1 MNMGKHGRGGG
12 TESSLL
18 WVRHALDFHAGLW
31 HVCGMKI
38 FSSKSRPVHLGAFPL
53 EKLRRRDAPLSH
65 VPDVPFPALVM
76 ARPDTPES
84 IVNAMGPFQA
94 MMDVLRVGR
103 VNPVQADIPSDP
115 ELRAQHLKA
124 FGYYVDASM
133 MGVCALPGQA
143 RLTIPRRNPDTG
155 VLARDLRERQ
165 TKTLA
170 AGVDVIMAN
179 LRDAASAPVT
189 ALPDHTHALVIL
201 MAYPRDPK
209 RGEPGSDWIMDAQA
223 ERACLRA
230 TENATVLAEYIRQL
244 GYDARVHSPTTSDVN
259 LGTCAVAGGLAVWE
273 NGVLRAPW
281 IGPRFGL
288 AVVTTDMVLAPD
300 MPLVPLAD
308 QPAAALKGLHWQ
320 IGTHGGVS
328 ARSHDP
334 FARRDYV
341 AGPHPFET
349 LKRVDDPT
357 TYIDAPNVPR
367 VPKRTDMFA
376 RAQFGDMGPKV
387 QDAMK
392 GGHHVIKSA
401 PSAAQRRL
409 LGALILLQDGAVT
422 GPATSHDPAAN
433 AANLK
438 AASYFLGTD
447 AAALS
452 ACPEWTWYSHDATGT
467 PIKPPHDQA
476 LSMIIDQGFETME
489 GASGDDWISVSQS
502 MRAYLRF
509 SLLGGVISQHL
520 RNLGFAAKAHTVM
533 DGDVLQPPLLLLSGL
548 GEVSRIGEVILN
560 PFLGP
565 RLKSG
570 VVTTTMPVA
579 HDKPIDFGLQKF
591 CESCNKCARECPSG
605 AITAGPKK
613 MFNGYEIWK
622 SDSQKCATYRIT
634 NQGGAMCG
642 RCMKTCPWNLEGLFA
657 ESPFRWAAMH
667 IPKAAPILARL
678 DDKVGKGGLNPV
690 KKWWWD
696 IEVKP
701 DGGYAAPTAPVNARD
716 LQPDLDLKHEDQTLA
731 VYPAPLAPHPWPYP
745 DPMNREAGIKAHAAL
760 LSADEHRARNA
771 AGEMGHLHLYNTSD
785 DTPVLD
791 LRVVRADQ
799 LTDDVT
805 LYDLAHPQGHA
816 LPEWTAGAHLD
827 LVVAPE
833 YLRPYSLMGDPADRS
848 HYRIAVLRE
857 DKGRGGSALLHRLFT
872 PGRRVFVS
880 KPVNHFELVEDAA
893 HSALMGGGIGVTP
906 MIAFAHRLHALGRPF
921 DLHYSSSTR
930 ASAAFVS
937 ILADVPW
944 RDRVHL
950 HLSDEGSRADLVR
963 IMSAL
968 PEGGHVYTCGPDA
981 YMQSVM
987 DSAGAANLPEDARHL
1002 EYFSTPELPDYVNHP
1017 FTLRLASGREIAVAA
1032 DQSASDALIAA
1043 GVHVDIKC
1051 SDGICG
1057 VCKCGVTAGAVEHRD
1072 FVLSARQR
1080 ETQIIL
1086 CQSRAAEP
1094 GGTLEID
1101 L

>member
-1 MNMGKHGRGGG
+1 
-12 TESSLL
+12 
-18 WVRHALDFHAGLW
+18 
-31 HVCGMKI
+31 MKF
-38 FSSKSRPVHLGAFPL
+38 FSSKSRPVHLGGYPL
-53 EKLRRRDAPLSH
+53 ERLHRLDAPLSIF
-65 VPDVPFPALVM
+65 PDVPFPSLSFD
-76 ARPDTPES
+76 RPETPQS

-94 MMDVLRVGR
+94 MMDVLRTGK
-103 VNPVQADIPSDP
+103 VNPVRATIPGDP
-115 ELRAQHLKA
+115 RERANHLKA
-124 FGYYVDASM
+124 FGYYNDASM
-133 MGVCALPGQA
+133 MGICTLPEAA
-143 RLTIPRRNPDTG
+143 RLATPRLSGGTEA
-155 VLARDLRERQ
+155 LARDLRERQ

-179 LRDAASAPVT
+179 LRDAANTPVT
-189 ALPDHTHALVIL
+189 PLPEHSHAIVVLQ
-201 MAYPRDPK
+201 AYPRDP
-209 RGEPGSDWIMDAQA
+209 RREEPGSEWIMDAQA
-223 ERACLRA
+223 ERAALRA

-244 GYDARVHSPTTSDVN
+244 GFDARVHSATTSDLN
-259 LGTCAVAGGLAVWE
+259 LGLCALAAGLTVWE
-273 NGVLRAPW
+273 QETLHAPW
-281 IGPRFGL
+281 IGDRFGL
-288 AVVTTDMVLAPD
+288 AVVSTDMELAPD
-300 MPLVPLAD
+300 LPLAALTD
-308 QPAAALKGLHWQ
+308 QPASVLGGLQWRM
-320 IGTHGGVS
+320 GVHGGLR
-328 ARSHDP
+328 AGTQDP
-334 FARRDYV
+334 FAQRDF
-341 AGPHPFET
+341 AQGPHPFEQ
-349 LKRVDDPT
+349 LKRVDSPT

-367 VPKRTDMFA
+367 IPKRTDMFA
-376 RAQFGDMGPKV
+376 RGQFGDMGPKV
-387 QDAMK
+387 QNAMK

-409 LGALILLQDGAVT
+409 LGALILLQDGDVST
-422 GPATSHDPAAN
+422 KPASTNPAQN

-447 AAALS
+447 AAGLS

-467 PIKPPHDQA
+467 PITPPHDQA
-476 LSMIIDQGFETME
+476 LSLIIDQGFETME

-509 SLLGGVISQHL
+509 AVIGGVIAQHL
-520 RNLGFAAKAHTVM
+520 RNLGYPAKAHTVM

-570 VVTTTMPVA
+570 VVTTTMPVD

-591 CESCNKCARECPSG
+591 CEACNKCARECPSG

-657 ESPFRWAAMH
+657 EAPFRWAAMH
-667 IPKAAPILARL
+667 VPTAAPLLARL
-678 DDKVGKGGLNPV
+678 DDKLGRGGLNPV

-701 DGGYAAPTAPVNARD
+701 DGGYGIPDAPVNRRD
-716 LQPDLDLKHEDQTLA
+716 LQTDLDLKFEDQTLA

-745 DPMNREAGIKAHAAL
+745 DPMNREAGIKAHATL
-760 LSADEHRARNA
+760 VSADEHRARNA
-771 AGEMGHLHLYNTSD
+771 RGETDHLHLYD
-785 DTPVLD
+785 RDGDAPVLD
-791 LRVVRADQ
+791 LRITNAEK
-799 LTDDVT
+799 LSNDVM
-805 LYDLAHPQGHA
+805 LYDFEHPIGHD
-816 LPEWTAGAHLD
+816 LPEWTAGGHLD

-833 YLRPYSLMGDPADRS
+833 FLRPYSLMGEPKDRS
-848 HYRIAVLRE
+848 RYRIAVLRE
-857 DKGRGGSALLHRLFT
+857 DAGRGGSALLHRVFT
-872 PGRRVFVS
+872 KGRRVFVS

-893 HSALMGGGIGVTP
+893 HSLLMGGGIGVTP

-921 DLHYSSSTR
+921 DLHYSSSSR
-930 ASAAFVS
+930 DGAAFAE
-937 ILADVPW
+937 ILSKVPW
-944 RDRVHL
+944 SDHVHL
-950 HLSDEGSRADLVR
+950 HLSDEGSRADLTA

-968 PEGGHVYTCGPDA
+968 PEGTHVYTCGPDA
-981 YMQSVM
+981 YMQAVM
-987 DSAGAANLPEDARHL
+987 ETAAAANIPEDARHL
-1002 EYFSTPELPDYVNHP
+1002 EYFSTPEVPEYVNHP
-1017 FTLRLASGREIAVAA
+1017 FTLRLRSGREVAVSAEET
-1032 DQSASDALIAA
+1032 ASDALIAA
-1043 GVHVDIKC
+1043 GIHVDIKC

-1057 VCKCGVTAGAVEHRD
+1057 VCKCGVIAGEVEHRD

-1080 ETQIIL
+1080 KSAMIL
-1086 CQSRAAEP
+1086 CQSRAAKA